1 MGRISSNF
9 IPSQRTENCNLF
21 EMASRSEQDT
31 KVLEMPHWFYVG
43 HLIGSKG
50 KTIRDLQNFTRTKIN
65 IQKVPEKMFQKNV
78 EIMGYPDDV
87 KMAEELI
94 LGIFKENDGKYTQGF
109 TQISMIQLAEK
120 TNILQDSTLKDNFI
134 DRWKAL

>member
-1 MGRISSNF
+1 
-9 IPSQRTENCNLF
+9 
-21 EMASRSEQDT
+21 
-31 KVLEMPHWFYVG
+31 
-43 HLIGSKG
+43 
-50 KTIRDLQNFTRTKIN
+50 
-65 IQKVPEKMFQKNV
+65 
-78 EIMGYPDDV
+78 MGYPDDV

>member
-1 MGRISSNF
+1 
-9 IPSQRTENCNLF
+9 
-21 EMASRSEQDT
+21 
-31 KVLEMPHWFYVG
+31 
-43 HLIGSKG
+43 
-50 KTIRDLQNFTRTKIN
+50 
-65 IQKVPEKMFQKNV
+65 MFQKNV

-120 TNILQDSTLKDNFI
+120 TNILQDSTLKDNFL

>member
-1 MGRISSNF
+1 
-9 IPSQRTENCNLF
+9 
-21 EMASRSEQDT
+21 
-31 KVLEMPHWFYVG
+31 
-43 HLIGSKG
+43 
-50 KTIRDLQNFTRTKIN
+50 
-65 IQKVPEKMFQKNV
+65 MFQKNV

>member
-1 MGRISSNF
+1 
-9 IPSQRTENCNLF
+9 
-21 EMASRSEQDT
+21 
-31 KVLEMPHWFYVG
+31 
-43 HLIGSKG
+43 
-50 KTIRDLQNFTRTKIN
+50 
-65 IQKVPEKMFQKNV
+65 MFQKNV

-134 DRWKAL
+134 GRWKAL